1 MTRFTVVWHQE
12 AEDELARIWLESA
25 HRQAV
30 SAAANTI
37 DTQLAD
43 DPDAQGTYLVA
54 GLWLYAHSPL
64 RVIYRVGGRRP
75 SCECPV
81 H

>member
-1 MTRFTVVWHQE
+1 MTRFTVVWHHE

-43 DPDAQGTYLVA
+43 DPDAQGTYLFA
-54 GLWLYAHSPL
+54 GLRLCEQPPL
-64 RVIYRVGGRRP
+64 RVIYRVREKDRLA
-75 SCECPV
+75 SV
-81 H
+81 L